1 MYVGDKP
8 QKTVRNSYQA
18 PPECDPKPYVN
29 EETTFTIEETVCF
42 KIIIAKYLMSNGEET
57 ALPYNDES
65 APFLGVSL
73 KFPGY
78 YFEVFPYSPDTQTR
92 KIFIYDISNPTSD
105 LNRAI
110 ERASK
115 NKIWLYYL
123 MTYTQMLIDV
133 YGDKILPTVKL
144 LNIENMFVS
153 SGLNYKKSPINI
165 NYSEITKE
173 TLTYRKNIE
182 HIERLNRE
190 RIQRKKEETKRLA
203 LMKQTM
209 KQTRDTRFNRN

>member
-8 QKTVRNSYQA
+8 QKTVRNLEYD
-18 PPECDPKPYVN
+18 CDPKNYVDK
-29 EETTFTIEETVCF
+29 ETSFTIKETVCF
-42 KIIIAKYLMSNGEET
+42 EIIIAKYLMPNGKET
-57 ALPYNDES
+57 ALSY
-65 APFLGVSL
+65 PFLGVSL

-78 YFEVFPYSPDTQTR
+78 YFEVLSYSPDSQTY

-105 LNRAI
+105 LDRAI
-110 ERASK
+110 ERESK
-115 NKIWLYYL
+115 NEIWLYYL

-173 TLTYRKNIE
+173 TLAHLNMLKQIE
-182 HIERLNRE
+182 QFNRE

-203 LMKQTM
+203 AS
-209 KQTRDTRFNRN
+209 KQTRGNRLN